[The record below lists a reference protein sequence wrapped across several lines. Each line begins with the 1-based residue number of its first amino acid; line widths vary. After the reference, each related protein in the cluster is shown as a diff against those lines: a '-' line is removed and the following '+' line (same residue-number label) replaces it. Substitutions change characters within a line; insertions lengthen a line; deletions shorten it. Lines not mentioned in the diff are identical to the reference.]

1 MQEWMTALLQKRF
14 ENFLICVV
22 VNNQSKIQLRQ
33 TVLDKIK
40 LDFLTKY
47 PNKLVVLSEP
57 TRDTPKSRESWA
69 NFCDRVIEIS
79 LETMEI
85 AFDQL
90 NESVRQETIE
100 IFRIFKTSTWNEYVF
115 SWMSHPTY
123 YVISL
128 SPQVKWYVLIWFKY
142 FTPLTC
148 LKIFHFFLQNN
159 NFRNFNPHKRPIPFS
174 VKNSFLMLYGV
185 KFSNFEN
192 FNFLGNKFWV
202 QPKCLLDPPRV
213 MSTV

>member
-1 MQEWMTALLQKRF
+1 MTALLQKRF

-90 NESVRQETIE
+90 NESVRQETSVN
-100 IFRIFKTSTWNEYVF
+100 IFQIKGRV
-115 SWMSHPTY
+115 PA
-123 YVISL
+123 
-128 SPQVKWYVLIWFKY
+128 
-142 FTPLTC
+142 
-148 LKIFHFFLQNN
+148 LK
-159 NFRNFNPHKRPIPFS
+159 NPGTINCRRTRK
-174 VKNSFLMLYGV
+174 
-185 KFSNFEN
+185 
-192 FNFLGNKFWV
+192 
-202 QPKCLLDPPRV
+202 
-213 MSTV
+213 

>member
-1 MQEWMTALLQKRF
+1 MKKPKMQEWMTALLQKRF

-85 AFDQL
+85 AFGQL
-90 NESVRQETIE
+90 NQSVPQEREARNNPSWSFCNFSYCKKKSQFYMNLLAYIRMLL
-100 IFRIFKTSTWNEYVF
+100 FNMM
-115 SWMSHPTY
+115 SWMHY
-123 YVISL
+123 
-128 SPQVKWYVLIWFKY
+128 
-142 FTPLTC
+142 
-148 LKIFHFFLQNN
+148 
-159 NFRNFNPHKRPIPFS
+159 
-174 VKNSFLMLYGV
+174 
-185 KFSNFEN
+185 
-192 FNFLGNKFWV
+192 
-202 QPKCLLDPPRV
+202 
-213 MSTV
+213 

>member
-1 MQEWMTALLQKRF
+1 MTIFERIFETKKPKMQEWMTALLQKRF

-100 IFRIFKTSTWNEYVF
+100 DFYN
-115 SWMSHPTY
+115 
-123 YVISL
+123 IS
-128 SPQVKWYVLIWFKY
+128 I
-142 FTPLTC
+142 
-148 LKIFHFFLQNN
+148 
-159 NFRNFNPHKRPIPFS
+159 FRNFKGKFEGITSNFYLNHIRLSHLNFG
-174 VKNSFLMLYGV
+174 NSF
-185 KFSNFEN
+185 FEKHGH
-192 FNFLGNKFWV
+192 F
-202 QPKCLLDPPRV
+202 
-213 MSTV
+213 

>member
-1 MQEWMTALLQKRF
+1 MTALLQKRF

-100 IFRIFKTSTWNEYVF
+100 KFGSK
-115 SWMSHPTY
+115 
-123 YVISL
+123 
-128 SPQVKWYVLIWFKY
+128 
-142 FTPLTC
+142 
-148 LKIFHFFLQNN
+148 
-159 NFRNFNPHKRPIPFS
+159 
-174 VKNSFLMLYGV
+174 
-185 KFSNFEN
+185 KFSNEIFHRKFFSIVIRN
-192 FNFLGNKFWV
+192 AKRVIIRLGVFAIFSYYRRKLLYYMNLLACILMPLFNMMNWTL
-202 QPKCLLDPPRV
+202 C
-213 MSTV
+213 

>member
-1 MQEWMTALLQKRF
+1 MKKPKMQEWMTALLQKRF

-90 NESVRQETIE
+90 NESVRQETIDYQLHLE
-100 IFRIFKTSTWNEYVF
+100 IFGVPR
-115 SWMSHPTY
+115 
-123 YVISL
+123 
-128 SPQVKWYVLIWFKY
+128 
-142 FTPLTC
+142 
-148 LKIFHFFLQNN
+148 FF
-159 NFRNFNPHKRPIPFS
+159 
-174 VKNSFLMLYGV
+174 
-185 KFSNFEN
+185 KFSKSRNSKQNFSI
-192 FNFLGNKFWV
+192 G
-202 QPKCLLDPPRV
+202 
-213 MSTV
+213 